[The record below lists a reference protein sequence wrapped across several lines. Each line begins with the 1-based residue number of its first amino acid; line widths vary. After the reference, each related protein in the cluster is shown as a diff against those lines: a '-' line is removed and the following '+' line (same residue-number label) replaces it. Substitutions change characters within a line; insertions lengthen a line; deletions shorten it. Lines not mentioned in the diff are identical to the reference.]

1 MKSAKNQT
9 VRFRVDKDTKAIL
22 DSKVMASGM
31 TVSEFMRQIIHNG
44 AVNPISNG
52 KEIVRQVAMFHEDML
67 NYHNDMAARV
77 QSLQNAVEENNAL
90 LRQAN
95 ELVHSPV
102 IQETIVAQRERMFSA
117 LDLLMD
123 CYKEKERTT
132 EEAVHQCL
140 ATANVGKGL

>member
-1 MKSAKNQT
+1 MKSTKNQT

-22 DSKVMASGM
+22 DSKVAASKM
-31 TVSEFMRQIIHNG
+31 TISEFMRQIIHSG

-67 NYHNDMAARV
+67 NYHNDIADRV
-77 QSLQNAVEENNAL
+77 QSLQNTVEENNAL
-90 LRQAN
+90 LRQEN

-117 LDLLMD
+117 LDWLMD
-123 CYKEKERTT
+123 SYKEKERTI
-132 EEAVHQCL
+132 EEGLHQCL
-140 ATANVGKGL
+140 ATTNIGKGL